1 MNEEIFDSKAGQHME
16 ELAAQKAAQASKSA
30 LMAYAAF
37 GPQPHRIEPRYETP
51 TGGDFEERGTE
62 TQITALYA
70 ALAKARGEFGPIS
83 KSREVKIAGNANY
96 KFAYAPL
103 EELLAATVP
112 ALSSNGLV
120 IMMPFTLKNDVCAQN
135 VIIAH
140 ASGGRLV
147 YRFVFSPLEDEKK
160 FGGQTTYLQRYCY
173 RSVLMLAADAD
184 LDDIP
189 TAGGAAEASTRAAAP
204 KTQQAGRQEPNR
216 NPPAS
221 AAPTG
226 PAAATEQA
234 RLDMLKL
241 AKTAGLKTLSELARF
256 IWATVSGGQEFV
268 LGDPVGR
275 LMTAEQIEKVMLAL
289 QNKIGTP

>member
-1 MNEEIFDSKAGQHME
+1 
-16 ELAAQKAAQASKSA
+16 
-30 LMAYAAF
+30 
-37 GPQPHRIEPRYETP
+37 
-51 TGGDFEERGTE
+51 
-62 TQITALYA
+62 
-70 ALAKARGEFGPIS
+70 
-83 KSREVKIAGNANY
+83 VKVGGNANY

-112 ALSSNGLV
+112 ALSANGLV
-120 IMMPFTLKNDVCAQN
+120 IMMPFTLKDDTCAQN

-140 ASGGRLV
+140 ECGGRLV

-189 TAGGAAEASTRAAAP
+189 TAGGTAEASTKASTKAPATAPATAP
-204 KTQQAGRQEPNR
+204 KAQQQQPNR
-216 NPPAS
+216 NPPPAPK
-221 AAPTG
+221 AAETAPSD
-226 PAAATEQA
+226 TEQA

-256 IWATVSGGQEFV
+256 IWASTSEGQEYV
-268 LGDPVGR
+268 LGDPIGK
-275 LMTAEQIEKVMLAL
+275 LMTPEQIEKTMLAL
-289 QNKIGTP
+289 QNKVGAP